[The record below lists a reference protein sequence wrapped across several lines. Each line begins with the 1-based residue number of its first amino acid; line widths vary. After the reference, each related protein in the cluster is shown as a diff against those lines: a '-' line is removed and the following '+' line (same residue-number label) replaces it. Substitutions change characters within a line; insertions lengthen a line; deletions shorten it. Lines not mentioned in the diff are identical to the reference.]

1 MEQPYVYAYPQGS
14 GPSGAPT
21 PQAGGVVVDPKY
33 CAPYPIDMAIVRKMM
48 SLTDGNFVIT
58 DVNGNLLFKVKEPVF
73 GLHDKRV
80 LLDGSG
86 TPVVTLREKMVSMHD
101 RWQVFR
107 GGSTEEGAL
116 LYTVKRSSMIQL
128 APKLEVF
135 LANNVEE
142 KICDFKVKGAWLD
155 DSCVV
160 YAGDSDTIIAHMCG
174 KQTMRGFF
182 FGKDHFS
189 VTVDKNVDYA
199 FIASLIVIL
208 VEIEK
213 AGFITKMTTQMI
225 IGF

>member
-86 TPVVTLREKMVSMHD
+86 TPVVTLREKV
-101 RWQVFR
+101 
-107 GGSTEEGAL
+107 
-116 LYTVKRSSMIQL
+116 
-128 APKLEVF
+128 
-135 LANNVEE
+135 NN
-142 KICDFKVKGAWLD
+142 L
-155 DSCVV
+155 
-160 YAGDSDTIIAHMCG
+160 
-174 KQTMRGFF
+174 
-182 FGKDHFS
+182 
-189 VTVDKNVDYA
+189 
-199 FIASLIVIL
+199 
-208 VEIEK
+208 
-213 AGFITKMTTQMI
+213 
-225 IGF
+225 

>member
-107 GGSTEEGAL
+107 GGSTDQRDL
-116 LYTVKRSSMIQL
+116 LYTVKRSSMLQL
-128 APKLEVF
+128 KTKLDVF
-135 LANNVEE
+135 LGHNKDE
-142 KICDFKVKGAWLD
+142 KRCDFRVKGSWLER
-155 DSCVV
+155 SCVV
-160 YAGDSDTIIAHMCG
+160 YAGESDA
-174 KQTMRGFF
+174 
-182 FGKDHFS
+182 
-189 VTVDKNVDYA
+189 
-199 FIASLIVIL
+199 IVAQVYYL
-208 VEIEK
+208 
-213 AGFITKMTTQMI
+213 
-225 IGF
+225 